1 LIELLQDESLST
13 IIDAAEALATIGDQ
27 RAVEPLIAAIRR
39 TDDSVTL
46 KYLKES
52 YKKLT
57 GQEYQE

>member
-27 RAVEPLIAAIRR
+27 RAVEPLIAAIQRIKE
-39 TDDSVTL
+39 SVTL
-46 KYLKES
+46 KYLKEA

>member
-1 LIELLQDESLST
+1 DESLST